1 MEQEAVAQTT
11 LRDTLSQQF
20 DALETPASEPVASV
34 TDASVSTD
42 IQPTAAER
50 ARDEAGRFAKKTEAA
65 PAAPAQAAPAQT
77 QEQPKQRPPRPT
89 SWKKDYESHWEQ
101 LDPSLA
107 EYIHQRESEYA
118 RGVSTYKNEA
128 DRARELNEAI
138 APFVPDLQKHNIAPA
153 QWISNLGNAHRTL
166 VMGSPEQKAQMFA
179 KLAQDYGVDI
189 GQFTG
194 QQTDPR
200 LMTLAQQVQQY
211 QSRIDNIERTF
222 QQKQEQELL
231 GHINAFASDKEAHPH
246 FEQVKD
252 TMAQL
257 LESGMVP
264 DLETAYAKAVRLND
278 EVWQSEQARQQQAQE
293 AERQKAAAA
302 ARAKAVSTR
311 TATPSGAVSSAGPK
325 DRRSILAEQLEAAST
340 GRI

>member
-20 DALETPASEPVASV
+20 DALETPASEPVASAA
-34 TDASVSTD
+34 DASASPD
-42 IQPTAAER
+42 IQQTEAER

-65 PAAPAQAAPAQT
+65 PAAPAQAAQQT

-107 EYIHQRESEYA
+107 EYIHQREAEYA
-118 RGVSTYKNEA
+118 KGVSTYKNEA

-138 APFVPDLQKHNIAPA
+138 APFMPELQKHNIAPS

-166 VMGSPEQKAQMFA
+166 VMGSPEQKVQMFA
-179 KLAQDYGVDI
+179 KLAQDYGVDL

-211 QSRIDNIERTF
+211 QSRIDNIERTW

-231 GHINAFASDKEAHPH
+231 SHINTFASDKEAHPH

-278 EVWQSEQARQQQAQE
+278 EVWQSMQAGQQQAQE
-293 AERQKAAAA
+293 SERQKAAAA

-311 TATPSGAVSSAGPK
+311 TATPSGAVSAGAK
-325 DRRSILAEQLEAAST
+325 DRRSILAEQLEAAAT